1 VATTTRAHERIRST
15 NSHVFRPYHRRLQG
29 HRASHGAELAQRG
42 HRVVATARNPQTLD
56 DLDVDRRLSLDVTD
70 PRGMISPERVAS
82 TLADLIER
90 TTVSLRVP
98 VGPWAERVIAARNV
112 APYDR
117 PFSRPTSS

>member
-1 VATTTRAHERIRST
+1 
-15 NSHVFRPYHRRLQG
+15 
-29 HRASHGAELAQRG
+29 
-42 HRVVATARNPQTLD
+42 LD